1 MFRPIH
7 ENNAI
12 QTVRF
17 AVETTDLWLER
28 DQEVIQAGARE
39 WKAIL
44 PMENVV
50 PPMVTVQTGPT
61 VIGPG
66 QQPASLRPMNIVV
79 YGRSMPNGTVEWE
92 LIFQGNAIQI
102 ITQSYSRWKHTWRVA
117 ERLLEA
123 VGRALKDRSTE
134 IKTVELTYQDVF
146 VWDGRNEEYNLEELI
161 TTDDGLIGREI
172 NTKGKLWHWQMGWI
186 MDKADDSPAQWLER
200 IHLAGVHGSTPEG
213 PRYMVT
219 IETTTR
225 AGHGSEQPLFTLQ
238 RGFRKIH
245 AAEDEGPAGS
255 IAFEWMHQQ
264 CKAMIGR
271 ILKQEIQDRIGL
283 WRT

>member
-12 QTVRF
+12 QTVHF

-28 DQEVIQAGARE
+28 DQEVIQAGAKE
-39 WKAIL
+39 WKAVL

-50 PPMVTVQTGPT
+50 TPMLTVQTGTT
-61 VIGPG
+61 VTGPG
-66 QQPASLRPMNIVV
+66 QPASLRPMNIVA

-92 LIFQGNAIQI
+92 LVFQGNAIQI
-102 ITQSYSRWKHTWRVA
+102 TTRSYSRWEHTWGVA

-134 IKTVELTYQDVF
+134 IKTAELTYQDVF
-146 VWDGRNEEYNLEELI
+146 VWDGRSEKYNLEELV
-161 TTDDGLIGREI
+161 TTDEGLVGREI
-172 NTKGKLWHWQMGWI
+172 KEKGKLWHWQMGWI
-186 MDKADDSPAQWLER
+186 MDQTNDSPAQWLER
-200 IHLAGVHGSTPEG
+200 IHLAGVRGPTPKG
-213 PRYMVT
+213 PRHMVT

-238 RGFRKIH
+238 KGFRKIR
-245 AAEDEGPAGS
+245 AVENEGPAGS
-255 IAFEWMHQQ
+255 IVFEWMHRR
-264 CKAMIGR
+264 CKDMIGR